1 MGDGW
6 ITDSLD
12 SFKRAVHS
20 WMKHRCLPF
29 EMRSDSAEEEESFI
43 CHIHNYTEY
52 NQQWN
57 VFSAFTQVNPS
68 AHTLGAV
75 GSWRCCAR
83 GAVGGSVPC
92 LRVSP
97 QSWTIPAGAEIRN
110 PQPWVTSPTLY
121 PLQLRLPLLQIKLLL
136 YNTRGGDDF
145 WCGPP
150 RLNECSGNTA
160 GRKEMVVVWSPVMMS
175 LWWLLEIQLFLC

>member
-1 MGDGW
+1 
-6 ITDSLD
+6 
-12 SFKRAVHS
+12 
-20 WMKHRCLPF
+20 MKHRCVCLL
-29 EMRSDSAEEEESFI
+29 RCAATEEEEELFI
-43 CHIHNYTEY
+43 CNIHNYTEY

-68 AHTLGAV
+68 VHTLGAV
-75 GSWRCCAR
+75 GNRRLGSSR
-83 GAVGGSVPC
+83 GF
-92 LRVSP
+92 
-97 QSWTIPAGAEIRN
+97 GALLKGLTTVVDNSCRSRDSN

-121 PLQLRLPLLQIKLLL
+121 PLQLWLPLLQIKLLL
-136 YNTRGGDDF
+136 YNTRGGNDF

>member
-12 SFKRAVHS
+12 SFKCAVHS

-29 EMRSDSAEEEESFI
+29 EMRSDSAEEEEELFI

-68 AHTLGAV
+68 AHTWSSGQLMLLLPGSSWGFGALLK
-75 GSWRCCAR
+75 GLT
-83 GAVGGSVPC
+83 SVVDNSC
-92 LRVSP
+92 RSRDSNL
-97 QSWTIPAGAEIRN
+97 
-110 PQPWVTSPTLY
+110 QPWVTSPTLY

-175 LWWLLEIQLFLC
+175 LWLLLEIQLFLC